1 MLHHRFSRRARLGA
15 SLAVG
20 ATVLAVTAPL
30 SAGADEPVDP
40 SVYAYA
46 YADVTGLTVTPV
58 GGSALP
64 ASFTSLAGANATS
77 PAPFGSANAADVRD
91 PAEAYAGPGGGHG
104 NNVGMFSSVGPF
116 EAQLGDRAR
125 GDDFGRG
132 DALLRSTFGPIAS
145 DQALTAAITSGG
157 VAAATVAESYLVEP
171 AGTPLA
177 GTPFLIDEGQAT
189 GRVTINSLPF
199 DAPTDGTQFRFG
211 FDLRNVL
218 RVRVGP
224 ATPVGATRNVFAE
237 ARVRYTIQINE
248 LVPSNGTFDAV
259 PVASWTDGIANR
271 QVSRQVPGQITQGPV
286 AQTGLSWSPTVVWNP
301 DRQYQIEIGIEAI
314 VDTRL
319 LRDSRPPAVLEV
331 TKEVAGT
338 ARTDWSFDLSISPVP
353 QGQPAVRTVTAA
365 APLARWI
372 GLQPGVAYTVSEA
385 PADGYLYRGL
395 TCGDGPSGST
405 TVTPDAAPTAPETI
419 RCTALNEADPP
430 DTTTTA
436 PTTTSIVPPPPT
448 DAQLAPPATDSV
460 PAIELP
466 RVGGGSSSLAT
477 SGVAVMALLAG
488 LVALLVVRAPRST
501 SRARR

>member
-1 MLHHRFSRRARLGA
+1 MLHERFSRRARSGA
-15 SLAVG
+15 ALSAGAILIALA
-20 ATVLAVTAPL
+20 APL
-30 SAGADEPVDP
+30 SATADEPVDP

-46 YADVTGLTVTPV
+46 YAEVTGLTVTPV
-58 GGSALP
+58 GGTSLP
-64 ASFTSLAGANATS
+64 ASFTSLAGANSTS
-77 PAPFGSANAADVRD
+77 PLPFGSASAADVRD
-91 PAEAYAGPGGGHG
+91 PGEAYAGPGGGRG
-104 NNVGMFSSVGPF
+104 NNVGMFSSLGPF
-116 EAQLGDRAR
+116 DAQLGDRGR
-125 GDDFGRG
+125 NDDFGRG
-132 DALLRSTFGPIAS
+132 DALLRSASGSIPS
-145 DQALTAAITSGG
+145 DQALTAAITSSG

-189 GRVTINSLPF
+189 GRVTVNSLPF
-199 DAPTDGTQFRFG
+199 DGPTDGTQYRFG

-224 ATPVGATRNVFAE
+224 ATPIGAPRNVFAE

-286 AQTGLSWSPTVVWNP
+286 GQTGLSWSPTVAWNP

-319 LRDSRPPAVLEV
+319 LRDSRPPATLEV
-331 TKEVAGT
+331 TKEVSGT
-338 ARTDWSFDLSISPVP
+338 ARTDWAFDLSISPVP
-353 QGQPAVRTVTAA
+353 QGQPATRTVTAA
-365 APLARWI
+365 APLARWT
-372 GLQPGVAYTVSEA
+372 GLQPGVAYTIAEA
-385 PADGYLYRGL
+385 PADGYVFRGL
-395 TCGDGPSGST
+395 TCGSGPGGST
-405 TVTPDAAPTAPETI
+405 TVTPDAAPSAPQTI
-419 RCTALNEADPP
+419 GCVALNEADPP
-430 DTTTTA
+430 DAVET
-436 PTTTSIVPPPPT
+436 TTTSILPPPPT

-477 SGVAVMALLAG
+477 SGVAVIALLAG
-488 LVALLVVRAPRST
+488 LAALLVVRAPRST